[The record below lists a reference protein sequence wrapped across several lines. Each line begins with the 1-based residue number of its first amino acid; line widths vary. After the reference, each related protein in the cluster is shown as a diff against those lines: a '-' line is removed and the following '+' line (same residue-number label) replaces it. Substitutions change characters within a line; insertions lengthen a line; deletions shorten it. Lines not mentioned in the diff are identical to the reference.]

1 MRVLADYQK
10 IPTSLCQWSG
20 PTPPGGVEGEL
31 VLRPKDIRNADL
43 KGKWV
48 LGGRMSKTDL
58 KQAGALG
65 MVRESGVNRTL
76 LDERDWENDFGD
88 NGWAFNKNDTPT
100 VCFSITPRQEQYL
113 KELLQKGASEG
124 SRQR

>member
-1 MRVLADYQK
+1 M
-10 IPTSLCQWSG
+10 SSCCG
-20 PTPPGGVEGEL
+20 PMKPVHNN
-31 VLRPKDIRNADL
+31 DIRNADL

-65 MVRESGVNRTL
+65 MVRESRVNRTL

-113 KELLQKGASEG
+113 NELLQKGPSEAP
-124 SRQR
+124 RQR